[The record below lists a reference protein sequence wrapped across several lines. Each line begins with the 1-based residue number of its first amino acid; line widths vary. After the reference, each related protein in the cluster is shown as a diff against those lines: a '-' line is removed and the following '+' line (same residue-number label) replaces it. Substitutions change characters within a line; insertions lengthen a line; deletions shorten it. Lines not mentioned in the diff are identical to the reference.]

1 MSKSRLSI
9 LDRLEILEAD
19 IDSVLAENAVLK
31 TENAVLKAENAELRA
46 RVDRLENPT
55 PDNLMM
61 GFLQSV
67 K

>member
-1 MSKSRLSI
+1 MSKVRLSV

-19 IDSVLAENAVLK
+19 IDKLLADNVA
-31 TENAVLKAENAELRA
+31 LKAENKTLKERLE
-46 RVDRLENPT
+46 RLENPT

-61 GFLQSV
+61 GFLQSA